1 MRRSQHRLGF
11 KTLGS
16 DFAVNKMPDE
26 SLFPGQVQNSAQCPG
41 CGATDTRKHG
51 KHLGKQ
57 RYYCKKCGLA
67 FTGSA
72 YHYRPAQEVA
82 ALKQENRR
90 LLKIAEAA
98 GRLNVAVE
106 AYLKTNSGKSLS
118 NLKAKRERLARL
130 LAAQSEETQP
140 DLFDA
145 C

>member
-1 MRRSQHRLGF
+1 
-11 KTLGS
+11 
-16 DFAVNKMPDE
+16 
-26 SLFPGQVQNSAQCPG
+26 
-41 CGATDTRKHG
+41 
-51 KHLGKQ
+51 
-57 RYYCKKCGLA
+57 
-67 FTGSA
+67 
-72 YHYRPAQEVA
+72 
-82 ALKQENRR
+82 LKQENRR